1 MEPTLCYIRESY
13 FKSNPSFQK
22 ILDTGNTIKQ
32 SRRTHLCL
40 EIESAGYKFYIPL
53 RNNLGAE
60 IRKYGRIGHAVPS
73 EKRKNAG
80 LDFRYTLIVD
90 NISYIEPQTTRK
102 IPESQYRRIKTDYE
116 KIVDEFTTYLTGYI
130 KALRKGR
137 HEKEPLY
144 RESSFINFTSEL
156 NNMQFNKIIK
166 R

>member
-13 FKSNPSFQK
+13 FKKNISFQK
-22 ILDTGNTIKQ
+22 ILDTGNTVKQ

-40 EIESAGYKFYIPL
+40 ELESAGYKFYIPL

-80 LDFRYTLIVD
+80 LDYRYTLIVND
-90 NISYIEPQTTRK
+90 ISYIEPQTAKK

-116 KIVDEFTTYLTGYI
+116 K
-130 KALRKGR
+130 
-137 HEKEPLY
+137 
-144 RESSFINFTSEL
+144 
-156 NNMQFNKIIK
+156 
-166 R
+166 